1 MAIDGGGSLSIIT
14 KAVGQPVAHS
24 AQRAAAQRAAPKP
37 PAGARRPPATGH
49 RPPAPPHKVPN
60 HPLKKKRRRGACVW
74 RVCCAGPLCPPP
86 QQTMGGPQNQP
97 GAAPPRGLA
106 NTHLLSLPQW
116 HWGCTNCKLPFLA
129 LPEWQG
135 NTLPPQQHLLV

>member
-1 MAIDGGGSLSIIT
+1 MAIDGGGLVINNHQGSG
-14 KAVGQPVAHS
+14 AACG
-24 AQRAAAQRAAPKP
+24 AQCAAGSCAARSPRT
-37 PAGARRPPATGH
+37 AGRGPPATGH
-49 RPPAPPHKVPN
+49 RPPAPPHKVTN

-74 RVCCAGPLCPPP
+74 RVCCAGPSCPPP

-135 NTLPPQQHLLV
+135 NTLPPQQCLLV